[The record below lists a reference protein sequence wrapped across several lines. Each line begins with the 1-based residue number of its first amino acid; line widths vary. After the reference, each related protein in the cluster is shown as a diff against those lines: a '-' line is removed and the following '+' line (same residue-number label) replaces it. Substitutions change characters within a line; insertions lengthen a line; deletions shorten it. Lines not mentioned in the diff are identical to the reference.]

1 MHTPA
6 PVPGCTI
13 IGMVYGRP
21 DKRDELLALLRSF
34 VAPTRAEAGCIEY
47 QFHVSQDDPNAFM
60 FYENWT
66 SREALAEHL
75 DTPHIA
81 PMLARKAE
89 LLAREI
95 EIHHF
100 IMLAPLQVGSGR
112 GVAA

>member
-1 MHTPA
+1 MNTLPA
-6 PVPGCTI
+6 VPGCTI
-13 IGMVYGRP
+13 IGMVHGRP
-21 DKRDELLALLRSF
+21 EKRDELLALLRSF
-34 VAPTRAEAGCIEY
+34 VAPTRAESGCIEY
-47 QFHVSQDDPNAFM
+47 QFHVSEDDPNAFM

-66 SREALAEHL
+66 SRQALAEHL

-95 EIHHF
+95 EIRHYT
-100 IMLAPLQVGSGR
+100 MLAPLQTRLGG

>member
-1 MHTPA
+1 MCAQA

-21 DKRDELLALLRSF
+21 DRREELLALLHSF
-34 VAPTRAEAGCIEY
+34 VTPTRSEAGCIEY

-75 DTPHIA
+75 DTAHIA

-100 IMLAPLQVGSGR
+100 SMLAPLQVEIGGGMS
-112 GVAA
+112 A